1 MNISVNIR
9 TFALY
14 MAACSFAGS
23 SAVCLA
29 TTLPNQE
36 QDQGQTNVQTDV
48 RPETQSSGA
57 QSAVQPE
64 VQPMDKMP
72 VYQVNVVSRST
83 KAVDYRHRGGSTKVD
98 LQGTDLMPSA
108 RGDAKVNS
116 KAGRLEINV
125 NLRGIQPANN
135 FGLEYL
141 TYVLWAITP
150 QGRANNL
157 GEVILNDGKSDMRV
171 TTDLQAFGLIVTAEP
186 YFAVTQPSDLVVA
199 QNEIRTD
206 TKGREESINVKFE
219 LLPRGLYVSQ
229 VEPIADAI
237 YGIDRKAPLELFE
250 ARNAVRIA
258 RAARAEQYAPSLLAK
273 AEVDLKQAED
283 YYRRKQG
290 RTPIGTVAREAAQ
303 TAEEARLM
311 SLKRQEEERIASE
324 KQAAAAREAQARAEA
339 DAQSQRRQQAEAD
352 REAAERAKA
361 EADQSKQEAEL
372 AAQRAEQERAAAE
385 QAKGEALQQQQA
397 LQAENDR
404 TRALAEESERGRQ
417 KAEQEK
423 AEMRARLLQQLNAI
437 LVTRDTARGLIA
449 TMPDVLFETN
459 KYVLKPAARES
470 LAKIAGIML
479 AYPDLRL
486 EVDGYTDST
495 GSDEYNQ
502 QLSEKRAASVRDYLA
517 QQNTPPASITVMG
530 FGKAQPVASNDTA
543 AGRRQNRRVEL
554 VVSGEVI
561 GSAIGSNGSN

>member
-14 MAACSFAGS
+14 MAACSLAGS

-125 NLRGIQPANN
+125 NLRGIQPSNN

-229 VEPIADAI
+229 VEPIGDAI
-237 YGIDRKAPLELFE
+237 YGVDRKAPLDLFE

-258 RAARAEQYAPSLLAK
+258 RAAKAQQYAPSLLAK
-273 AEVDLKQAED
+273 AELDLKQAED

-311 SLKRQEEERIASE
+311 SLKRQEEERIAGE
-324 KQAAAAREAQARAEA
+324 KQAAADREAQARAEA
-339 DAQSQRRQQAEAD
+339 DAQNQRRQQAEA
-352 REAAERAKA
+352 
-361 EADQSKQEAEL
+361 EADRSKQEAEL

-459 KYVLKPAARES
+459 KYVLKSAARES

-530 FGKAQPVASNDTA
+530 FGKAQPVASNETA

-561 GSAIGSNGSN
+561 GSAIGGNGSN